1 MLSGEGNENG
11 EKTTIGL
18 FSKKK
23 KIVSAVRLYGLF
35 LGASMRGTLHARCIA
50 LKNWVLS

>member
-23 KIVSAVRLYGLF
+23 FVSAVRLYGLF
-35 LGASMRGTLHARCIA
+35 LGASVRGTLHARCIA

>member
-23 KIVSAVRLYGLF
+23 IVSAVRLYGLF
-35 LGASMRGTLHARCIA
+35 LGASVRGTLHVRCIA